1 MSEQISELES
11 MTESEGST
19 HDDRDTNAGLLAEK
33 DGGVEDNAIYLSGDD
48 AIRLRVSQRYPTFSE
63 RQVEE
68 DRERKER

>member
-11 MTESEGST
+11 MTESEGSA
-19 HDDRDTNAGLLAEK
+19 HDDRDTNVGLLAEK
-33 DGGVEDNAIYLSGDD
+33 DDGVEDDVIHLSGDD
-48 AIRLRVSQRYPTFSE
+48 AIRLRVSQRYPAFSE